1 VSATVTSEGRSI
13 ATDRGALLIRSVHL
27 DALMSGA
34 SGILAAAGAP
44 LLDGVLG
51 VSTAFLVALGTF
63 LLGYAGALLALA
75 RAGAPA
81 PGVKAV
87 IAGNALWVVASV
99 VAVLADWLTLT
110 AAGVVVT
117 LAQAGAVA
125 LVAEAQLIGLRR
137 RSQSTS
143 V

>member
-1 VSATVTSEGRSI
+1 MSATITSDGRSI
-13 ATDRGALLIRSVHL
+13 ARDRNALLIRSIRL

-44 LLDGVLG
+44 ALDGVLG
-51 VSTAFLVALGTF
+51 VSTAFLVALGIF

-81 PGVKAV
+81 LGVSAV

-99 VAVLADWLTLT
+99 VTVFADWLTLT
-110 AAGVVVT
+110 TAGTVVA
-117 LAQAGAVA
+117 LAQAAAVA
-125 LVAEAQLIGLRR
+125 AIAEAQLIGLRR
-137 RSQSTS
+137 RESA
-143 V
+143 